1 MTNLLKRS
9 PWAVPKH
16 PMTQW
21 VLGDEL
27 TWPAPEKLDNWKK
40 HGWKIKDIILGC
52 LGHPFFGGLLQ
63 LLLLDSAPKSLLH
76 LPHRCHFHF
85 RTRRWSC
92 WCSASTHWSPRWSPV
107 SWSIPRSWPP
117 WRLAKKGKP
126 ALCPRWQI
134 LHISNHIRSYPHILL
149 GRS

>member
-40 HGWKIKDIILGC
+40 NMAGKSRKHHLGVSWAS
-52 LGHPFFGGLLQ
+52 FFWWV
-63 LLLLDSAPKSLLH
+63 A
-76 LPHRCHFHF
+76 
-85 RTRRWSC
+85 T
-92 WCSASTHWSPRWSPV
+92 ASTTRFCPKITIASPAQVPFPFPYSQMVLLMLSVYTLVTPV
-107 SWSIPRSWPP
+107 IASQLIDSSIMAT
-117 WRLAKKGKP
+117 LAT
-126 ALCPRWQI
+126 C
-134 LHISNHIRSYPHILL
+134 
-149 GRS
+149 

>member
-40 HGWKIKDIILGC
+40 TWLENQGHHLG
-52 LGHPFFGGLLQ
+52 
-63 LLLLDSAPKSLLH
+63 
-76 LPHRCHFHF
+76 
-85 RTRRWSC
+85 
-92 WCSASTHWSPRWSPV
+92 V
-107 SWSIPRSWPP
+107 SWASFFWWVATAATTRFCPKIIIASPAQVPFPFPYSQMVLLMLSVYTLVTPVIASQLIDSSIMAT
-117 WRLAKKGKP
+117 LAT
-126 ALCPRWQI
+126 C
-134 LHISNHIRSYPHILL
+134 
-149 GRS
+149 